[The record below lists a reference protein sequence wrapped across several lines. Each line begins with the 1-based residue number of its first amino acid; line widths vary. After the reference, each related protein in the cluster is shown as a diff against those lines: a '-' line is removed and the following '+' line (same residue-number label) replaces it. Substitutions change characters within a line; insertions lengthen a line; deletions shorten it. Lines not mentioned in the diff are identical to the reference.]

1 MISTLLNKLID
12 KKYYEEKQDIIDKC
26 SVFFAMNVI
35 NETDYA
41 TMMLKIEEVYYVPE
55 ETTDVVEEPIDETT
69 ANDAEE
75 VECYESSGR
84 FLR

>member
-1 MISTLLNKLID
+1 MITTLLNKLIE

-41 TMMLKIEEVYYVPE
+41 NMMLKIEEVYYVE
-55 ETTDVVEEPIDETT
+55 EVNDDVVEEPVDETT
-69 ANDAEE
+69 ENTSEE
-75 VECYESSGR
+75 VA
-84 FLR
+84 

>member
-1 MISTLLNKLID
+1 MITTLLNKLID
-12 KKYYEEKQDIIDKC
+12 KKYYENKQDIVDKC

-41 TMMLKIEEVYYVPE
+41 NMMLKIEEVYYVPE
-55 ETTDVVEEPIDETT
+55 EETDDVEETVDETT

-75 VECYESSGR
+75 VE
-84 FLR
+84 

>member
-1 MISTLLNKLID
+1 MITTLLNKLID

-35 NETDYA
+35 NETDYSN
-41 TMMLKIEEVYYVPE
+41 MMLKIEEVYYVPE

-75 VECYESSGR
+75 VE
-84 FLR
+84 

>member
-1 MISTLLNKLID
+1 MITTLLNKLID
-12 KKYYEEKQDIIDKC
+12 KKYYENKQDIVDKC

-69 ANDAEE
+69 ENTSEE
-75 VECYESSGR
+75 VA
-84 FLR
+84 

>member
-1 MISTLLNKLID
+1 MITTLLNKLID

-75 VECYESSGR
+75 VE
-84 FLR
+84 

>member
-1 MISTLLNKLID
+1 MITILLSKLIE
-12 KKYYEEKQDIIDKC
+12 KKYYENKQDIVDKC

-41 TMMLKIEEVYYVPE
+41 NMMLKIEEVYFVEE
-55 ETTDVVEEPIDETT
+55 ETDEAVEEPVDETT

-75 VECYESSGR
+75 VA
-84 FLR
+84 

>member
-1 MISTLLNKLID
+1 MITTLLNKLID

-35 NETDYA
+35 NETDYSN
-41 TMMLKIEEVYYVPE
+41 MMLKIEEVYYVPE
-55 ETTDVVEEPIDETT
+55 ATDDVVAETVDETT

-75 VECYESSGR
+75 VE
-84 FLR
+84 

>member
-1 MISTLLNKLID
+1 MITTLLNKLID
-12 KKYYEEKQDIIDKC
+12 KKYYENKQDIIDKC

-55 ETTDVVEEPIDETT
+55 ATDDVVAETVDETT
-69 ANDAEE
+69 ENTSEE
-75 VECYESSGR
+75 VA
-84 FLR
+84 

>member
-1 MISTLLNKLID
+1 MITTLLNKLIE

-35 NETDYA
+35 NETDYSN
-41 TMMLKIEEVYYVPE
+41 MMLKIEEVYYVPE
-55 ETTDVVEEPIDETT
+55 ATDDVVAETVDETT

-75 VECYESSGR
+75 VA
-84 FLR
+84 

>member
-1 MISTLLNKLID
+1 MITTLLNKLID
-12 KKYYEEKQDIIDKC
+12 KKYYENKQDIIEKC

-75 VECYESSGR
+75 VE
-84 FLR
+84 

>member
-1 MISTLLNKLID
+1 MITTLLNKLID
-12 KKYYEEKQDIIDKC
+12 KKYYENKQDIIDKC

-55 ETTDVVEEPIDETT
+55 EVTDDVVEEPADDTT
-69 ANDAEE
+69 SEGVA
-75 VECYESSGR
+75 
-84 FLR
+84 